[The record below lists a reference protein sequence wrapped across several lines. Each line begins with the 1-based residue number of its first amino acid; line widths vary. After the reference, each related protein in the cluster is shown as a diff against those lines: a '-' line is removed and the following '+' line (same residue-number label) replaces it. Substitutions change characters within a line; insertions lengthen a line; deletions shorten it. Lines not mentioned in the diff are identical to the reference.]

1 MNKEGNKQSIFGKIF
16 SFLCL
21 AILVLIAGFLIFYI
35 SCSIIAKKTGKR
47 PLISMFTIV
56 SPSMEPNINRYD
68 IVYETRVRNE
78 DSLKVGDVITFYS
91 SSIDTGGY
99 TVTHRIHRIEETDGV
114 KRYITKGDNNQV
126 EDAGSIVFKDI
137 VGRVDLVIPKVG
149 RIQFFLSSMYG
160 WILVILIPTIGII
173 IGDVL
178 KLFKIFGI
186 KKQIEEIPK
195 MKEVTEF
202 REQEE
207 NKKIMAA
214 IEKADKFSNK
224 K

>member
-1 MNKEGNKQSIFGKIF
+1 MNKEGNKQSVFSKII

-21 AILVLIAGFLIFYI
+21 AILIIIACFLIFYI
-35 SCSIIAKKTGKR
+35 SCSIVAKKTGKR

-56 SPSMEPNINRYD
+56 SPSMEPNINKYD
-68 IVYETRVRNE
+68 IVFETRVKS
-78 DSLKVGDVITFYS
+78 DSELKVGDVITFYS

-99 TVTHRIHRIEETDGV
+99 TVTHRIYKIEESNGIR
-114 KRYITKGDNNQV
+114 RYITKGDNNQV
-126 EDAGSIVFKDI
+126 EDAGSIEFKDI
-137 VGRVDLVIPKVG
+137 VGKVDIVIPKVG
-149 RIQFFLSSMYG
+149 RIQFFLSSMWG
-160 WILVILIPTIGII
+160 WVLVILIPTLGII
-173 IGDVL
+173 IGDSF

-195 MKEVTEF
+195 MKEVNEF

-207 NKKIMAA
+207 NKKIIAA